1 MTYCLKSLSII
12 SFSEGTIIYVPISS
26 IKSNIFCKLRKILS
40 FMSGV
45 PSGSILDPLL
55 ILIYVNNVLMAV
67 KCNLFYVEN
76 VCLVFQSDNIQD
88 REK

>member
-1 MTYCLKSLSII
+1 
-12 SFSEGTIIYVPISS
+12 
-26 IKSNIFCKLRKILS
+26 
-40 FMSGV
+40 MSGV

-88 REK
+88 REKLLNQDFANVKPNQSFLL